1 MSYVPARSANPIN
14 VGRTDCPLI
23 VFRSHPDFP
32 NTLAPEVD
40 GAWSGTNPAW
50 PDATVDL
57 ILDQLQPPCHTDWKE
72 FKHEI
77 MEERDGLKAS
87 IVYVK
92 PGPRT
97 RQSLA
102 GPVPPTQSEEDGP
115 PCSTCGTVMKRSGL
129 CYKCPSCGST
139 TGCI

>member
-1 MSYVPARSANPIN
+1 MSYTPARNPKPIEL
-14 VGRTDCPLI
+14 GRTDCPLV

-32 NTLAPEVD
+32 NTLAAELEGV
-40 GAWSGTNPAW
+40 WSGTNPAW

-72 FKHEI
+72 FKFDV
-77 MEERDGLKAS
+77 MEERGDLKAS

-97 RQSLA
+97 KPSLA
-102 GPVPPTQSEEDGP
+102 GALPLP
-115 PCSTCGTVMKRSGL
+115 PCSTCGSVQVRGEGNL
-129 CYKCPSCGST
+129 LKCLNCGET
-139 TGCI
+139 TRV